1 MSYHE
6 KLYEGLKKFKEAKE
20 LCKTNAAAPNPGTFA
35 DFWKQHAEFYADLCD
50 AKDKKIKELE
60 EKLKKEERISEILDS
75 CWREAA
81 KYGEIDIDSEVWP
94 DEFAELEK
102 LGYFTEE

>member
-1 MSYHE
+1 MSYHK

-20 LCKTNAAAPNPGTFA
+20 ACKKNAAAPNPGTAA

-50 AKDKKIKELE
+50 MKDEKIKELE
-60 EKLKKEERISEILDS
+60 QKLKKQERISEILDS
-75 CWREAA
+75 CWIEAA
-81 KYGEIDIDSEVWP
+81 QYGEIDIDSEIWP

-102 LGYFTEE
+102 LGYFTKE